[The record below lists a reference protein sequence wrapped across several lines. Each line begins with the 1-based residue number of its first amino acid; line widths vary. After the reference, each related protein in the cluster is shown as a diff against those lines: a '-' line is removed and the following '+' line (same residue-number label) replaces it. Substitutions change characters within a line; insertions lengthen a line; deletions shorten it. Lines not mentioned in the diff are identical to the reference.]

1 MKRDDLAAEIMAEPA
16 AEFDLRRLR
25 RPKKA
30 ELIADEIRRW
40 IVRRQLTPGDRLP
53 NEREM
58 IGQLRSSRG
67 TVREALK
74 ILEAQGLV
82 EITPGAN
89 GGARVASIAYESASY
104 QLKNFFY
111 FQTLSWQQVY
121 AFRLEVE
128 PRTAALA
135 TPFLTAA
142 DFEALESTIERC
154 RSGQQGALPEAEHRR
169 EEARFHY
176 IIANR
181 CPNPMLRF
189 ASHFVNDILADF
201 VRYRNVIGEE
211 SGSFG
216 EECVCAHEQIIKRL
230 RTRDVQGVL
239 ELMEV
244 HIRALGDF
252 LSHREQIVAPDLLMA
267 PRDTGAGRLAWAG
280 RGSELA
286 GEALQATGSSRR

>member
-1 MKRDDLAAEIMAEPA
+1 MKKQETALETTGEEG

-40 IVRRQLTPGDRLP
+40 IVRRQLVPGDRLP

-82 EITPGAN
+82 EITQGAN
-89 GGARVASIAYESASY
+89 GGARVASIAYESASA

-121 AFRLEVE
+121 EFRLEVE

-142 DFEALESTIERC
+142 DFEALESTIARC
-154 RSGQQGALPEAEHRR
+154 RSGQEGALPEAEHRR
-169 EEARFHY
+169 EESRFHY
-176 IIANR
+176 IISNR
-181 CPNPMLRF
+181 CPNPLLRF

-216 EECVCAHEQIIKRL
+216 QECVCAHERIVERL
-230 RTRDVQGVL
+230 RRRDSRAVL
-239 ELMEV
+239 QLMQQ
-244 HIRALGDF
+244 HIRALGEF
-252 LSHREQIVAPDLLMA
+252 LSHREQMVTPDLLMA
-267 PRDTGAGRLAWAG
+267 PRDIAVDRLTWPG
-280 RGSELA
+280 RGWDAADAEFEVA
-286 GEALQATGSSRR
+286 GATRR